1 MREELIRVLN
11 YKLNDINSDI
21 EALENLYNKIDEEKE
36 KSDFIE
42 GILNTFKKEDGND
55 VMNLVKVS
63 KEDFN
68 RSLEL
73 AGDDIQETFNS
84 GSCNYDGL
92 VYLINGINS
101 GVSLTLTDEQISGV
115 KRLISALVD
124 SKKEIDSAIDGYILV
139 KSRYE
144 INDIGVLEKQKSEYQ
159 ALIDG
164 INKNDYIKD
173 TKLLTDAIKFSSL
186 SSEDTV
192 DLLTYVLEYN
202 ADVYKEN
209 KNTFAETSNEKYEE
223 DKAETNEPVEQ
234 NEIEVEENEEEKV
247 DDFHFNQIDDS
258 NLFELPNITFD
269 DEKENENNEE
279 VEQENDELKEDSE
292 NYIPEYQEYTPY
304 NDEEETSIP
313 SDLTYVP
320 KVDENTEEIIP
331 DDVHYEEEVNIPEEN
346 SEENSFDEETKLS
359 EDNVENSVV
368 EEPVSFDN
376 DFSDVIDV
384 KEDYDDHETQEEERT
399 STRELQKIFGKYGIE
414 ENTILN
420 ELVDGNVN
428 EYQNIFDSLKDNGIL
443 EFFRINK
450 ELLIETLLYSN
461 VDVVDNVL
469 KIVKNDLSVDDE
481 DYNIT
486 LKIVINTIPSIF
498 VKEGGNYDNFVK
510 NIQLFKDN
518 DINLINLF
526 DFSKEVFIADH
537 ENIKKNLDVI
547 NKYGFDINY
556 KNAKYFLLIPNI
568 ADKLDYYIESVY
580 LDKEKGATFD
590 GIDYIKDYAAKLNV
604 VTDETIK
611 RLRYASEN
619 GKKVFGSKSGSLSGE
634 ITNLKVNA
642 LDISDEYLNKFFN
655 NEFANLTG
663 DEVREYV
670 KLIHNSSNV
679 GDYSDELDKLNKYRN
694 GLRYNI
700 DGVNVSYN
708 KVVRNYSILRSYGMD
723 SKKALQFAVCYNLVI
738 TKEEYD
744 RLNSLL
750 EEIGGNV

>member
-223 DKAETNEPVEQ
+223 DKVEINEPAEQ